1 VPREKCAR
9 DLPVLGGVAG
19 GLVGRMAGWHVLLFW
34 VRGWRTGGSST
45 PWRPQHGRSR
55 CAASLKV
62 KNRPVSGG
70 DRRREV
76 VEATL
81 EALRHTVGRNEH
93 MPFLKRL
100 VEGQIGSVTF
110 AEIADGLASIDVSK
124 GDPEWR
130 VWAELIETVR
140 SWAGQLD

>member
-1 VPREKCAR
+1 
-9 DLPVLGGVAG
+9 
-19 GLVGRMAGWHVLLFW
+19 M
-34 VRGWRTGGSST
+34 
-45 PWRPQHGRSR
+45 
-55 CAASLKV
+55 
-62 KNRPVSGG
+62 SGG

-76 VEATL
+76 VDATL

-130 VWAELIETVR
+130 EVWAELIETVR
-140 SWAGQLD
+140 SWAGQPD

>member
-9 DLPVLGGVAG
+9 DLPVLWGVAG
-19 GLVGRMAGWHVLLFW
+19 GLVGRMAGWHVLLRDRNSGPPWWVFW

-76 VEATL
+76 VDATL

-124 GDPEWR
+124 GDPE
-130 VWAELIETVR
+130 
-140 SWAGQLD
+140 